1 MKEGFGSWRRKRL
14 VSSTK
19 GKEKKSSS
27 QMWRWGRI
35 VTFPHPFS
43 ESMGKE
49 HTGCAKSSVT
59 DFLTSPKVHP
69 SSSLVLYAWTPAHL
83 N

>member
-49 HTGCAKSSVT
+49 HRMAKSIRT
-59 DFLTSPKVHP
+59 HTTEKEKL
-69 SSSLVLYAWTPAHL
+69 LRIEQR
-83 N
+83 